1 MGKLNMIIVIVLTT
15 FILLGGHHVLAQDR
29 STSKGRMQGRY
40 NVMDTN
46 KDGKISHDEYMAYHQ
61 QIAEK
66 RFQSMDTNGDGFVNQ
81 QEHEEAVKE
90 FKGKMRRRWKE
101 KGSDY

>member
-1 MGKLNMIIVIVLTT
+1 MSKLNMIIIVPLTT
-15 FILLGGHHVLAQDR
+15 FILLGGHLVFAQDR
-29 STSKGRMQGRY
+29 STSRGWMQGRY

-46 KDGKISHDEYMAYHQ
+46 KDGKISYDEYMAYHQ
-61 QIAEK
+61 KIAEK
-66 RFQSMDTNGDGFVNQ
+66 RFQSMDTNGDGFATQ

-101 KGSDY
+101 KGSDD